1 MKIALVVIAL
11 LILLAIVWPLL
22 HLLIGVALVAGAII
36 VVMAAWK
43 ILFGSGIARQG
54 QGPGGP
60 PALR

>member
-11 LILLAIVWPLL
+11 LILLAVVLPLL
-22 HLLIGVALVAGAII
+22 HLLIGVALVAGAIV

-43 ILFGSGIARQG
+43 ILFGSGAASQG

-60 PALR
+60 PMLR